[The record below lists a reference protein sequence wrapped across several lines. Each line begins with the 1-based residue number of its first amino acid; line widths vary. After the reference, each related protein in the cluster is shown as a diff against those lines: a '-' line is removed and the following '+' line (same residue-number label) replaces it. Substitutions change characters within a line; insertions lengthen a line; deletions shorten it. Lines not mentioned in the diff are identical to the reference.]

1 MLNEKLKTESVA
13 SGSGVTKKGRRPRSD
28 TGVRQLPPEQRSKV
42 DAWLFDELLHYD
54 DVARRA
60 EAEFGVKFSR
70 SGLSRYARQELAG
83 RIRTRP
89 SGAAGYV
96 ALLETINH
104 AVLRAAQRLELE
116 SDPKALAQFARV
128 LVAARHEAS
137 HSLRACTTRQK
148 FEFDAATACLV
159 HQVKMQ
165 SIAGDESLDDSQRIL
180 KIREELFG
188 PDLPK

>member
-1 MLNEKLKTESVA
+1 MLNEKLKTESVE
-13 SGSGVTKKGRRPRSD
+13 SGSVGTKKGRRPRCD
-28 TGVRQLPPEQRSKV
+28 AAVRQLPPEQRAKV
-42 DAWLFDELLHYD
+42 DAWLFDELLPYEE
-54 DVARRA
+54 VIRRA
-60 EAEFGVKFSR
+60 QSELDAKLTR

-83 RIRTRP
+83 RIRTKP

-128 LVAARHEAS
+128 LVAARNEAS

-165 SIAGDESLDDSQRIL
+165 SIAGDESLDDTQRIL

>member
-1 MLNEKLKTESVA
+1 MLNEKLKTESVE
-13 SGSGVTKKGRRPRSD
+13 SGSGGTKRGRRPRSD
-28 TGVRQLPPEQRSKV
+28 TAVRQLPPEQRTKV
-42 DAWLFDELLHYD
+42 DAWLFDDLLPYD
-54 DVARRA
+54 EVLRRA
-60 EAEFGVKFSR
+60 QSEFCVNLSK

-83 RIRTRP
+83 RIRTKP

-116 SDPKALAQFARV
+116 SDPRALAQFARV
-128 LVAARHEAS
+128 LVSARHEAS

-188 PDLPK
+188 PDLPQ